1 MSIQVNPD
9 GAGGEKPTGT
19 GNICAMLPRGYVECL
34 FKTADTPLGHELEK
48 SIERFSGVHLVA
60 FGVHDAAT
68 AHARLQRE
76 GFRTRPLVSMQ
87 RPVDT
92 PAGPDVAA
100 FTVVRV
106 EPGEMA
112 EGRIQILRHRT
123 EHTVW
128 QPRWLDHPNDA
139 VGLLEVVIEVADA
152 HEAARRYARFL
163 GRTSQVNAYGHYIQL
178 DRGRV
183 QLTSRETMR
192 GMLPDA
198 PNLPPPFISAYAI
211 RVQSLEHLQG
221 MLDEWKKMTKSDT
234 VPVLGVTIV
243 HKEFARAHPG
253 AVVKFVRGMIAAT
266 KFGAAEPQKAS
277 DILRQAANLDAKD
290 ATAYARLWK
299 EIYEATFEP
308 ADLATLK
315 KMAEIFRDAKLIEA
329 PVPDSL
335 FNPAAYQKAKQQ

>member
-1 MSIQVNPD
+1 MLSDIPAEDEIDRQLPQGGEIFLDHVGHFVRDANAAADSLVRLGFTPTPMSIQVNPD

-198 PNLPPPFISAYAI
+198 PNLPPPFISGYAI

-221 MLDEWKKMTKSDT
+221 MLDRRGLAYMRRERAMI
-234 VPVLGVTIV
+234 VPFPAQLGLGTWI
-243 HKEFARAHPG
+243 
-253 AVVKFVRGMIAAT
+253 FVET
-266 KFGAAEPQKAS
+266 
-277 DILRQAANLDAKD
+277 
-290 ATAYARLWK
+290 
-299 EIYEATFEP
+299 P
-308 ADLATLK
+308 ADLPW
-315 KMAEIFRDAKLIEA
+315 R
-329 PVPDSL
+329 VS
-335 FNPAAYQKAKQQ
+335 